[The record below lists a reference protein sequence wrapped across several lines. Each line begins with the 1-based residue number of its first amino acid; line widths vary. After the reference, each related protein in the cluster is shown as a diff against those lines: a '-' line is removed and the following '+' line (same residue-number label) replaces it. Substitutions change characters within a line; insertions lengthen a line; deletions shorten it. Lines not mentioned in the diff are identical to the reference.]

1 MASIYE
7 LFETD
12 AAMEQEGVWINYEDF
27 GKFLVARAGGA
38 NKAYQK
44 VLEKELR
51 PHRKML
57 KKRKGAIPVDIVEAA
72 VKVAFIET
80 VLLDW
85 QDIKTRKGKA
95 IKFSK
100 ENAVK
105 LFDDLPALYEDLRD
119 QSMDHDTFSMD
130 DESLEDDAGN

>member
-12 AAMEQEGVWINYEDF
+12 AAMEQEGIWVNYEDF

-44 VLEKELR
+44 ALEKELR
-51 PHRKML
+51 PHRKLL
-57 KKRKGAIPVDIVEAA
+57 KKRKAALPVDIVSNA
-72 VKVAFIET
+72 VKAAFIET

-85 QDIKTRKGKA
+85 QGIKDRKGKA

-100 ENAVK
+100 ENAAK
-105 LFDDLPALYEDLRD
+105 LFEDLPALYEDLLE
-119 QSMDHDTFSMD
+119 QSSDHETYAV
-130 DESLEDDAGN
+130 EEEIVKDDAGN